1 MLIGG
6 QAEKARDMEGTLE
19 IKAGREKRV
28 YICLIARRESRLIFV
43 LRDWKHE
50 WERKVATNWS
60 WIYSWRTM
68 KKTNMDTCIQ
78 DTKHCR

>member
-43 LRDWKHE
+43 LRDWLQIGAGYTHGE
-50 WERKVATNWS
+50 
-60 WIYSWRTM
+60 
-68 KKTNMDTCIQ
+68 Q
-78 DTKHCR
+78 